1 MTNNPQDT
9 LRNED
14 LPQNTLATLR
24 RLLHRLGRQKRKLA
38 VILIS
43 TLFSCAAYA
52 LLPLAVG
59 RGIDALAQLIQAGVP
74 AGEFWTAAVSAL

>member
-24 RLLHRLGRQKRKLA
+24 RLLHRLGRQK
-38 VILIS
+38 
-43 TLFSCAAYA
+43 
-52 LLPLAVG
+52 
-59 RGIDALAQLIQAGVP
+59 
-74 AGEFWTAAVSAL
+74 

>member
-59 RGIDALAQLIQAGVP
+59 RGIDALAQLIQTNRL
-74 AGEFWTAAVSAL
+74 F